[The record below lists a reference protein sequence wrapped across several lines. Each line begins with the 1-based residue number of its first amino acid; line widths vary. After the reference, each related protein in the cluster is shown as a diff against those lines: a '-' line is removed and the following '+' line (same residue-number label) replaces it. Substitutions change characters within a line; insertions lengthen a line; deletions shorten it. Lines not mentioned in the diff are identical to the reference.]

1 MIRIALVLAVCAL
14 SCAAARAQAPAP
26 TEQSD
31 IRFSFNRVQDGYL
44 RLDSRTG
51 QVSLCSRR
59 AAGWAC
65 EPVPEKR
72 PALEA
77 EAAELRAD
85 NEALKRALEAHGL
98 PLPNSLRTERV
109 PPRAPDIE
117 IRLPNNKDVER
128 AVEYLGQ
135 IWRRLVETFSSTQKD
150 AFKI

>member
-1 MIRIALVLAVCAL
+1 MNTVALTLAVCAL
-14 SCAAARAQAPAP
+14 SCTAYAQAPVPA
-26 TEQSD
+26 EQSD
-31 IRFSFNRVQDGYL
+31 VRFSFNRVADGYL

-65 EPVPEKR
+65 EPVPEER
-72 PALEA
+72 PTLEA
-77 EAAELRAD
+77 EAAKLRAD
-85 NEALKRALEAHGL
+85 NETLKRALEAHGL

-117 IRLPNNKDVER
+117 IRLPNNQDVER
-128 AVEYLGQ
+128 AMEYLGQ
-135 IWRRLVETFSSTQKD
+135 MWRRLVEAFSSTQKD